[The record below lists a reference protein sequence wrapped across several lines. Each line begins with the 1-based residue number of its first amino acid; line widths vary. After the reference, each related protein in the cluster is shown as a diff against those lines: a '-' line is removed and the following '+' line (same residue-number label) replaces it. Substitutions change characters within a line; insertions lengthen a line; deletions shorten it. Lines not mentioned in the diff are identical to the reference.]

1 MFREQFSPFLDFHA
15 CPRHVLRESC
25 RSAYPNLEILI
36 LGSSIV
42 TRNTDPAGQ
51 SGQPSTLDRA
61 RTPEPIGRGQ
71 PLPPPGQPLPFPERK
86 SHFSLPRRK
95 PIPAPSQMTKFPIEK
110 PPALTHRGQDESKSH
125 NSNTPPPP
133 LPKRRRQGSD
143 IEGDRDRKELLV
155 VEVPSEPS
163 SPVVDS
169 FTGSSRSGSESRR
182 SSTISQ
188 ASDEVKARTSITS
201 K

>member
-1 MFREQFSPFLDFHA
+1 MFREQFFLFLDLHA
-15 CPRHVLRESC
+15 CLRHVLRASC
-25 RSAYPNLEILI
+25 SSAYPNLEILI
-36 LGSSIV
+36 LESSIV

-61 RTPEPIGRGQ
+61 GTPEPIGRGQ

-95 PIPAPSQMTKFPIEK
+95 PIPAPSQMTGSPIEK
-110 PPALTHRGQDESKSH
+110 PSALTQRGQDERKSH
-125 NSNTPPPP
+125 NSNTPPAP

-143 IEGDRDRKELLV
+143 IEVDRDRKELLV

-169 FTGSSRSGSESRR
+169 SPGPSRSGSESRR
-182 SSTISQ
+182 SSSISQ
-188 ASDEVKARTSITS
+188 ASDGVKARTSITS
-201 K
+201 E